1 MSSNHLILCRPLLLL
16 PSIFPSIR
24 VFSNESALRIRW
36 PKYWSFSFSISP
48 SNDYSGLISFRWYLY
63 KGLERNSLNEKLSC
77 KHLSL
82 QFEELTAGGVLSSPG
97 DQLFHSCLLRASPW
111 HAVLWAQG
119 PVDASRG
126 STWQSGGSH
135 GSGGADMGAQSCL
148 CREKEAETRWW
159 CLRSRWQAAGAAGSI
174 WVVRDT
180 SSCLNTA
187 AQSLSSAES
196 WPGLDV
202 WLHHWL
208 PLWPWLC
215 YLIPLNFNF
224 FIWHVGI
231 ITGCILWGC
240 CGD

>member
-1 MSSNHLILCRPLLLL
+1 MPSNHLILCRPLLLL

-48 SNDYSGLISFRWYLY
+48 YNDYSGLISFRWYLY
-63 KGLERNSLNEKLSC
+63 KGLVRNSLSEKLSC

-97 DQLFHSCLLRASPW
+97 DQLFHTCLLRASPW

-135 GSGGADMGAQSCL
+135 GSGGADTPGQ
-148 CREKEAETRWW
+148 TWV
-159 CLRSRWQAAGAAGSI
+159 RSRACAVRRKQRPDDDACVQGDRLGGLPAASGWCGTRPLA
-174 WVVRDT
+174 WTRQVRACPLQRASLGLTCGFTTDSLCDPGYVTWSLWTST
-180 SSCLNTA
+180 SS
-187 AQSLSSAES
+187 SDMWE
-196 WPGLDV
+196 
-202 WLHHWL
+202 
-208 PLWPWLC
+208 
-215 YLIPLNFNF
+215 
-224 FIWHVGI
+224 
-231 ITGCILWGC
+231 
-240 CGD
+240 

>member
-148 CREKEAETRWW
+148 CGEKEAETRWW
-159 CLRSRWQAAGAAGSI
+159 CLRSRWQAAGPAASGWCGTRPPAWTRQLRACPLQRAGLGLTCGFTTDSLCDPGYVT
-174 WVVRDT
+174 WSLWTST
-180 SSCLNTA
+180 SS
-187 AQSLSSAES
+187 SDMWE
-196 WPGLDV
+196 
-202 WLHHWL
+202 
-208 PLWPWLC
+208 
-215 YLIPLNFNF
+215 
-224 FIWHVGI
+224 
-231 ITGCILWGC
+231 
-240 CGD
+240 